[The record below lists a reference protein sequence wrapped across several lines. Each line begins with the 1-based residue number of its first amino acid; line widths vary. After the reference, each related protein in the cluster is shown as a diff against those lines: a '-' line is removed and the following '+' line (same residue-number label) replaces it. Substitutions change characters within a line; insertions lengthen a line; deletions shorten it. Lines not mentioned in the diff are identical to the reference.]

1 VVIVDHENDIAPAL
15 AKVKGYAAD
24 SAFMQ
29 APWVATTDMII
40 ERLNDCKAAG
50 ADYFI
55 VKMPYAAY
63 DHEQILRFNEVV
75 IPAVG

>member
-1 VVIVDHENDIAPAL
+1 
-15 AKVKGYAAD
+15 
-24 SAFMQ
+24 
-29 APWVATTDMII
+29 
-40 ERLNDCKAAG
+40 LNACKAAG

-75 IPAVG
+75 IPAVS

>member
-1 VVIVDHENDIAPAL
+1 
-15 AKVKGYAAD
+15 
-24 SAFMQ
+24 M
-29 APWVATTDMII
+29 I
-40 ERLNDCKAAG
+40 ERLHACQEAG

-75 IPAVG
+75 IPAVA